1 MKKRLDRKIAIS
13 LIIAV
18 PVISV
23 AAVIFLFR
31 SPIGAY
37 FNGVF
42 HKSIPI
48 SPEVVAVIEKTEAPE
63 PEVSQ
68 NLAETKEAITK
79 EPPKHPTSTGIT
91 GKTTQNSDGS
101 KTTVVSDAGGSC
113 PDLPS
118 LASRNPTGTSP
129 NNIEYSDKTGS
140 YPSLG
145 STLKSYL
152 STNLLWSNE
161 IGSMYKIVLE
171 DAGNTG
177 WEGQYC
183 GAYSMTSK
191 GDIVASYGYIILN
204 TYYHKSSSVFTDYM
218 KLTLSHEYGH
228 HYTLS
233 HKWIDLDLAANA
245 RFPDSYYSVRP
256 LSKTTTATDYSKGWQ
271 NCDAEIVAEDYS
283 YFYSGYGMQQMN
295 ISYGLALPSAGTKN
309 WIQNLSSA
317 QNSGGEAEAQ
327 IPATDQT
334 PPTVSISQP
343 SSGATLSGTFTFTAS
358 ASDNI
363 GVAKVG
369 FYLNGTLLAED
380 GTAPYET
387 SINTGSYD
395 NGSYTL
401 KAVAYDSKQSAETSV
416 SVTFE
421 NAPDAEKP
429 VVTITTPST
438 NPYSWVSGDLI
449 IEARATDNKR
459 VARMELFVND
469 QSVANRN
476 GAYIGVSFA
485 WFEGNFT
492 NYIFKVKAYDAEG
505 NVGEATVTIS
515 K

>member
-1 MKKRLDRKIAIS
+1 MRKRLDRKIAIA

-18 PVISV
+18 PLISV
-23 AAVIFLFR
+23 AVVVFLFR
-31 SPIGAY
+31 SPISAY
-37 FNGVF
+37 FNGIF
-42 HKSIPI
+42 HKPG
-48 SPEVVAVIEKTEAPE
+48 PVPVEVAAVIEKTEAPA
-63 PEVSQ
+63 PEV
-68 NLAETKEAITK
+68 NPDLAETKKTITK
-79 EPPKHPTSTGIT
+79 EPPKHPTSTSIT
-91 GKTTQNSDGS
+91 GKTTQNPDGS
-101 KTTVVSDAGGSC
+101 KTTVISTGESC

-118 LASRNPTGTSP
+118 LASRSPTGTSP
-129 NNIEYSDKTGS
+129 NDIEYSDKTGS
-140 YPSLG
+140 NPNLG

-161 IGSMYKIVLE
+161 ISSMYKIVLE

-183 GAYSMTSK
+183 GAYRMTSQ
-191 GDIVASYGYIILN
+191 GDIVSSYGYIILN
-204 TYYHKSSSVFTDYM
+204 TYYRASSPIFTDYM
-218 KLTLSHEYGH
+218 KLTLAHEYGH

-233 HKWIDLDLAANA
+233 HKWVNLDLPADA

-295 ISYGLALPSAGTKN
+295 ISYGLSLPSAGIKT
-309 WIQNLSSA
+309 WLQNLSSA
-317 QNSGGEAEAQ
+317 QKSGGEAEAQ

-343 SSGATLSGTFTFTAS
+343 SSGSTLSGTFTFTAS

-369 FYLNGTLLAED
+369 FYLNGTLIAED

-395 NGSYTL
+395 NGAYTL
-401 KAVAYDSKQSAETSV
+401 KAVAYDSKQSAETSIN
-416 SVTFE
+416 VTFQ
-421 NAPDAEKP
+421 NAPDGEKP
-429 VVTITTPST
+429 VVTISTPSA
-438 NPYSWVSGDLI
+438 NPYQWVSGDLV
-449 IEARATDNKR
+449 IEARAADNKK
-459 VARMELFVND
+459 VAKMELFVND
-469 QSVANRN
+469 ESVAKRN
-476 GAYIGVSFA
+476 GAYIGVSLS

-492 NYIFKVKAYDAEG
+492 NYIFKVKPYDAEG